1 MSIQYYKCFR
11 PRPSRQ
17 PCHFCAVCTMTGWEL
32 GSSEKLLADA
42 AKTFKTI
49 SSEMNRMKLTASFA
63 SCETWSP
70 SAASDRSSCEAA
82 TGWATG
88 WAPGWAPGWAC
99 CISTSEC
106 TRAGWSDR
114 AGHQVEWS
122 RLVLADKLNCHVKL
136 LPWQNPNDAVARAP
150 RPPRFAGTLRS
161 VTSLLERSRCA
172 FRCSVVRT
180 KSPEFFPLTQM
191 RWEFLDQI
199 TNCLDGAHWMKTV
212 VPSIRDISLLGSAR
226 FVPPSSYRT
235 DSLRFTDELHSVSCS
250 CSLIIIADKPWAIT
264 VQTRRLEVLH
274 MLPYVLND
282 SNTLSLWIVTTTVKE
297 CPIRKTMAMTKLN
310 SELPF

>member
-1 MSIQYYKCFR
+1 
-11 PRPSRQ
+11 
-17 PCHFCAVCTMTGWEL
+17 
-32 GSSEKLLADA
+32 
-42 AKTFKTI
+42 
-49 SSEMNRMKLTASFA
+49 MNRMKLTTYFA

-106 TRAGWSDR
+106 TRAGWSDG

-122 RLVLADKLNCHVKL
+122 HLVPADKLNCHVKL
-136 LPWQNPNDAVARAP
+136 LPWQNPNDAGARAP
-150 RPPRFAGTLRS
+150 KAPKAPQICRYPEVRHQSFGTIALRIP
-161 VTSLLERSRCA
+161 LLRCEDEITWVLP
-172 FRCSVVRT
+172 SD
-180 KSPEFFPLTQM
+180 PM

-199 TNCLDGAHWMKTV
+199 TNCLDGSHWMKTD

-226 FVPPSSYRT
+226 FIPPSSYRT

-250 CSLIIIADKPWAIT
+250 CSLIIIADKPWVNI

-274 MLPYVLND
+274 VLQYVLMNA
-282 SNTLSLWIVTTTVKE
+282 SNFQTIAT
-297 CPIRKTMAMTKLN
+297 P
-310 SELPF
+310 